1 MKKICFVCHA
11 NICRSFGAQC
21 ILNNLAKKDN
31 NKEIIAISRG
41 IYAQD
46 FYAVPDKLWD
56 FLSSK
61 GIEKTEHKS
70 TLLTKEDLQN
80 CDLILT
86 MTADQKEDIL
96 DKYAQ
101 FTDKVFMLKEYVY
114 DKEEEVKDPISFS
127 GSSFNKVMEKV
138 YQAVVDLYNKIKKFY
153 L

>member
-1 MKKICFVCHA
+1 MKRICFVCHA

-21 ILNNLAKKDN
+21 ILNNLADKDN
-31 NKEIIAISRG
+31 NKEIVAVSRG

-46 FYAVPDKLWD
+46 YYAVPDKMWD
-56 FLSSK
+56 FLASK
-61 GIEKTEHKS
+61 GIKKTDHKS
-70 TLLTKEDLQN
+70 TLLTKQDLEN

-86 MTADQKEDIL
+86 MTAEQKEDIL

-101 FTDKVFMLKEYVY
+101 FTDKVFMLQEYIY

-138 YQAVVDLYNKIKKFY
+138 YTVVCDLYEKIK
-153 L
+153 

>member
-1 MKKICFVCHA
+1 MKRICFVCHA

-21 ILNNLAKKDN
+21 ILNNLADKDN
-31 NKEIIAISRG
+31 NKKIVAVSRG

-46 FYAVPDKLWD
+46 YYAVPDKMWD
-56 FLSSK
+56 FLASK
-61 GIEKTEHKS
+61 GIKKTDHKS
-70 TLLTKEDLQN
+70 TLLTKQDLEN

-86 MTADQKEDIL
+86 MTAEQKEDIL

-101 FTDKVFMLKEYVY
+101 FTDKVFMLQEYIY

-138 YQAVVDLYNKIKKFY
+138 YTVVCDLYEKIK
-153 L
+153 

>member
-11 NICRSFGAQC
+11 NICRSFGAEC

-31 NKEIIAISRG
+31 NTNIEAISRG

-46 FYAVPDKLWD
+46 FYAVPDKLWA
-56 FLSSK
+56 FLAGK
-61 GIEKTEHKS
+61 GIGKIDHKS
-70 TLLTKEDLQN
+70 TLLTKQDLEN

-96 DKYAQ
+96 DRFAQ

-114 DKEEEVKDPISFS
+114 DKEEEVKDPISF
-127 GSSFNKVMEKV
+127 GTSSFNKVMEKV
-138 YQAVVDLYNKIKKFY
+138 YTAVCDLYNKIK
-153 L
+153 

>member
-31 NKEIIAISRG
+31 NTQVKAISRG

-46 FYAVPDKLWD
+46 FYAVPDKIWN
-56 FLSSK
+56 FLASK

-70 TLLTKEDLQN
+70 TLLTKEDLEN

-86 MTADQKEDIL
+86 MTADQKENIL
-96 DKYAQ
+96 DRYAQ
-101 FTDKVFMLKEYVY
+101 FTDKVFMLQEYVY

-127 GSSFNKVMEKV
+127 GSSFNKVMEKI
-138 YQAVVDLYNKIKKFY
+138 YSAVCDLYAKIK
-153 L
+153 

>member
-21 ILNNLAKKDN
+21 ILNNLAQKDN
-31 NKEIIAISRG
+31 NTEIEAISRG

-46 FYAVPDKLWD
+46 FYAVPDKLWA
-56 FLSSK
+56 FLASK

-70 TLLTKEDLQN
+70 TLLTKQDLEN

-96 DKYAQ
+96 DRFAQ

-127 GSSFNKVMEKV
+127 GSGFNKVMEKV
-138 YQAVVDLYNKIKKFY
+138 YTAVCDLYKKIK
-153 L
+153 

>member
-21 ILNNLAKKDN
+21 ILNNLVAKDN
-31 NKEIIAISRG
+31 NKKIIALSRG

-46 FYAVPDKLWD
+46 FYAVPDKLWQ
-56 FLSSK
+56 FLASK
-61 GIEKTEHKS
+61 GIAKTPHKS

-80 CDLILT
+80 CDLVLT
-86 MTADQKEDIL
+86 MTQDQKDFIL

-101 FTDKVFMLKEYVY
+101 FTDKVFLLKEYVY

-127 GSSFNKVMEKV
+127 GSSFNKVMEKI
-138 YQAVVDLYNKIKKFY
+138 YTAVQDLYNKIK
-153 L
+153 

>member
-11 NICRSFGAQC
+11 NICRSFGAEC
-21 ILNNLAKKDN
+21 ILNNLAAKDN
-31 NKEIIAISRG
+31 NKEIVAISRG

-46 FYAVPDKLWD
+46 FYAVPDKLWS

-86 MTADQKEDIL
+86 MTQDQKEDIL
-96 DKYAQ
+96 DKHAQ

-138 YQAVVDLYNKIKKFY
+138 YQSVIDLYNKIK
-153 L
+153 

>member
-21 ILNNLAKKDN
+21 ILNNLAQKDN
-31 NKEIIAISRG
+31 NTEIKAISRG

-46 FYAVPDKLWD
+46 FYSVPDKLWA
-56 FLSSK
+56 FLAGK
-61 GIEKTEHKS
+61 GIGKIEHKS
-70 TLLTKEDLQN
+70 TLLTKQDLEN

-96 DKYAQ
+96 DRFAQ
-101 FTDKVFMLKEYVY
+101 FTDKVFMLQEYVY

-138 YQAVVDLYNKIKKFY
+138 YTAVCDLYNKIK
-153 L
+153 